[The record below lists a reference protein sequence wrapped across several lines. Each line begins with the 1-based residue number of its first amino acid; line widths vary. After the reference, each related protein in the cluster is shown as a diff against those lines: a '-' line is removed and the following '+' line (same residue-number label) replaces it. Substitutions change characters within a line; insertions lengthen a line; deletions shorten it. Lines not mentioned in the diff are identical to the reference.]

1 MALTAELISPT
12 VQIISQIINHTPRWV
27 WGVFVLLLWLG
38 GRQMRS
44 STQGLRR
51 VIALPLG
58 MAALSLV
65 GAVSAFGGQLAVLM
79 AWAMAATACAMGA
92 MATPLPRNTR
102 FDSTRQTFHAP
113 GSALPLVLMLMLSIS
128 TLKYALGVAT
138 VMRPE
143 LAKYPALALPCAALL
158 GACSGLFAGRTL
170 RWLRPRQDVSRPLL
184 PPAAPGALTVAR

>member
-12 VQIISQIINHTPRWV
+12 VPIISQIITHTPHWV

-58 MAALSLV
+58 KAALSLV

-79 AWAMAATACAMGA
+79 SWAMAATACAMGA

-102 FDSTRQTFHAP
+102 FDSTRQTFHVP
-113 GSALPLVLMLMLSIS
+113 GSALPLVLMLSIF
-128 TLKYALGVAT
+128 TLKYALGVAIA
-138 VMRPE
+138 MRPE

-158 GACSGLFAGRTL
+158 GACSGLFACRTL

>member
-1 MALTAELISPT
+1 MTLTAELITPT
-12 VQIISQIINHTPRWV
+12 VQIISQIITHTPHWV

-58 MAALSLV
+58 MTALSLV

-79 AWAMAATACAMGA
+79 AWAVAASACAA
-92 MATPLPRNTR
+92 AVLATPLPRNTR
-102 FDSTRQTFHAP
+102 FDSTRQTFHVP
-113 GSALPLVLMLMLSIS
+113 GSALPLVLMLSIF
-128 TLKYALGVAT
+128 TPKYALGVAT
-138 VMRPE
+138 AMRPE
-143 LAKYPALALPCAALL
+143 LAQYPALALPCAALL

-170 RWLRPRQDVSRPLL
+170 RLLRLRQGASHAVLA
-184 PPAAPGALTVAR
+184 PAAPGAVTVAV